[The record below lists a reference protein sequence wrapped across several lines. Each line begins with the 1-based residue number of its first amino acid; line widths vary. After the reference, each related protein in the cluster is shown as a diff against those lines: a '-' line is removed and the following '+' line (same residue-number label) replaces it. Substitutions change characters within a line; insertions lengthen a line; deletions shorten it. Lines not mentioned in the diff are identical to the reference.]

1 MVWNNLLKAQLN
13 KIYHTSDMDRKSYF
27 IVEGDYLNQAGFAS
41 SKFILAFP
49 KHFLHLPWNSL

>member
-13 KIYHTSDMDRKSYF
+13 KIYHTSDVDRKSYF

-49 KHFLHLPWNSL
+49 KHFLHLP